1 MLDNKGFDLWADGYD
16 KTVGLSDEEN
26 TYPFA
31 GYKDV
36 LGTIYKTI
44 MKKPNAVVLDIG
56 FGTGTLTTK
65 LHENSC
71 TIYGQDFSARMIELA
86 SEKMPGAHLYQGDFT
101 QDSLHHLTDE
111 QKVSFLRVLRD
122 HLNPG
127 GQILI
132 GDVAFETRSQ
142 LEQCRKDV
150 GDEWDEEEIYF
161 VVDELKKDFPSLAF
175 EQVSYCAGIFSL
187 ALETNMKQ
195 IFESDKISFV
205 EVSECLVNDYLTMV
219 NDYENVNRFIG
230 GKKKSFTVE
239 QELQWVQEKL
249 EEKALVFSMID
260 KASGRFIG
268 NIELMDPNDSE
279 GELGIA
285 ITAEMQ
291 DQGHGT
297 EAVLAMVNYAI
308 DHLGLKR
315 VFLRT
320 TPQNARAIRVYEKC
334 GFRKYKQDSEHVY
347 MEVMRLLPACGE
359 EPDV

>member
-1 MLDNKGFDLWADGYD
+1 MTLVLQIITLIGSVAMLMY
-16 KTVGLSDEEN
+16 GLKVMSEGLQKM
-26 TYPFA
+26 A
-31 GYKDV
+31 GSTLSNV
-36 LGTIYKTI
+36 LGTMTTNRFSGVLTGAFITA
-44 MKKPNAVVLDIG
+44 AVQSS
-56 FGTGTLTTK
+56 TATTVM
-65 LHENSC
+65 
-71 TIYGQDFSARMIELA
+71 T
-86 SEKMPGAHLYQGDFT
+86 
-101 QDSLHHLTDE
+101 
-111 QKVSFLRVLRD
+111 VSF
-122 HLNPG
+122 
-127 GQILI
+127 
-132 GDVAFETRSQ
+132 
-142 LEQCRKDV
+142 
-150 GDEWDEEEIYF
+150 
-161 VVDELKKDFPSLAF
+161 
-175 EQVSYCAGIFSL
+175 VSAGILSL

-320 TPQNARAIRVYEKC
+320 NPQNARAIRVYEKC

-347 MEVMRLLPACGE
+347 MEVMR
-359 EPDV
+359 

>member
-1 MLDNKGFDLWADGYD
+1 
-16 KTVGLSDEEN
+16 
-26 TYPFA
+26 
-31 GYKDV
+31 
-36 LGTIYKTI
+36 
-44 MKKPNAVVLDIG
+44 
-56 FGTGTLTTK
+56 
-65 LHENSC
+65 
-71 TIYGQDFSARMIELA
+71 
-86 SEKMPGAHLYQGDFT
+86 
-101 QDSLHHLTDE
+101 
-111 QKVSFLRVLRD
+111 
-122 HLNPG
+122 
-127 GQILI
+127 
-132 GDVAFETRSQ
+132 
-142 LEQCRKDV
+142 
-150 GDEWDEEEIYF
+150 
-161 VVDELKKDFPSLAF
+161 
-175 EQVSYCAGIFSL
+175 
-187 ALETNMKQ
+187 MKQ
-195 IFESDKISFV
+195 VFESDKISFV

-239 QELQWVQEKL
+239 QELQWVQKKL
-249 EEKALVFSMID
+249 EEKAIVFSMID

-291 DQGHGT
+291 DRGHGT

-320 TPQNARAIRVYEKC
+320 NPQNARAIRVYEKC

>member
-1 MLDNKGFDLWADGYD
+1 MIILITGASHTG
-16 KTVGLSDEEN
+16 KTLLSQRLLETCHYPYLSIDHLKMGLIRSGN
-26 TYPFA
+26 T
-31 GYKDV
+31 K
-36 LGTIYKTI
+36 
-44 MKKPNAVVLDIG
+44 
-56 FGTGTLTTK
+56 LTT
-65 LHENSC
+65 E
-71 TIYGQDFSARMIELA
+71 DDDA
-86 SEKMPGAHLYQGDFT
+86 
-101 QDSLHHLTDE
+101 LTE
-111 QKVSFLRVLRD
+111 YLWPIVREKVSFLRMLRD

-150 GDEWDEEEIYF
+150 GDEWDDEEIYF
-161 VVDELKKDFPSLAF
+161 IVDELKKDFPSLAF
-175 EQVSYCAGIFSL
+175 EQVSYCAGILSL

-291 DQGHGT
+291 DRGHGT

-320 TPQNARAIRVYEKC
+320 NPQNARAIRVYEKC

-347 MEVMRLLPACGE
+347 MEVMR
-359 EPDV
+359 